1 MLPNLAWTDCL
12 TNNSQIP
19 GLLERLD
26 KEISQNDAC
35 VEGFIDD
42 LQMFQDKRSS
52 GTLVGLEEKLKAA
65 ERDDQLEGAQEK
77 KELFAKLLAKMQ
89 HYPSAQK
96 IFALFLA
103 RINDVF
109 ENHISPHA
117 AALDRQEI
125 DKIIEEKIILPTIN
139 DMGAG
144 FEHFTL
150 NHAHVRGMIYWL
162 ADRCYVRWN

>member
-1 MLPNLAWTDCL
+1 MT
-12 TNNSQIP
+12 
-19 GLLERLD
+19 GLLARLD
-26 KEISQNDAC
+26 KEISDGDAY
-35 VEGFIDD
+35 VSDFIDD
-42 LQMFQDKRSS
+42 LQMFQDRRSA
-52 GTLVGLEEKLKAA
+52 GGLIGLEAKLEAA
-65 ERDDQLEGAQEK
+65 ERHDQVEGAQAK

-109 ENHISPHA
+109 ENNIIPHA
-117 AALDRQEI
+117 SSLDRQEI
-125 DKIIEEKIILPTIN
+125 DQIIEDKILQPTLN

-144 FEHFTL
+144 FEHFTI